1 MPSPAAA
8 FAWEFGWPRRW
19 ILVALGVYLVAL
31 GLLKP
36 LILGPGA
43 TLDLGDGY
51 IAFATVPFSFTFM
64 YFIAVFSFGLNGD
77 LAARQSIYP
86 ARLFTL
92 PVSSA
97 ELARWPMV
105 YGLAAMSM
113 LWVIARIVARWPLG
127 LDLPMV
133 WPGLLMAVVLAW
145 TQVFMWMPYGF
156 RGLRVVLAVTVLIT
170 LDTLVILAINYKL
183 SETALVAFLAPQL
196 PLAYFCACLVVAR
209 ARRGVV
215 PDWNVFSR
223 ARVAR
228 HCEGALAVHVQSPR
242 RNCGSSGGAT
252 ADRCRCWSRWCC
264 RSSSARCSS
273 PGSAQRTY
281 VFEVLLA
288 ALLTPILMAGFTGG
302 DGEQGESVRARCL
315 RRDAVHGHEADHH
328 GRADRRKAEDGD
340 VEHAGRMDHRARRSL
355 PSASHGR
362 APIRC

>member
-1 MPSPAAA
+1 
-8 FAWEFGWPRRW
+8 
-19 ILVALGVYLVAL
+19 
-31 GLLKP
+31 
-36 LILGPGA
+36 
-43 TLDLGDGY
+43 
-51 IAFATVPFSFTFM
+51 M

-127 LDLPMV
+127 LDLPMA
-133 WPGLLMAVVLAW
+133 WPGLMMAVVLAW

-156 RGLRVVLAVTVLIT
+156 RGLRVALAVTVLIT

-228 HCEGALAVHVQSPR
+228 HCEGALAVQIPCR
-242 RNCGSSGGAT
+242 GAT
-252 ADRCRCWSRWCC
+252 VVRVA
-264 RSSSARCSS
+264 
-273 PGSAQRTY
+273 AQRPI
-281 VFEVLLA
+281 A
-288 ALLTPILMAGFTGG
+288 AGAGRAGAA
-302 DGEQGESVRARCL
+302 VRARHAVHHRVRLNSVCL
-315 RRDAVHGHEADHH
+315 RSVCSPHCS
-328 GRADRRKAEDGD
+328 
-340 VEHAGRMDHRARRSL
+340 RRS
-355 PSASHGR
+355 
-362 APIRC
+362 